1 MAVLPFVP
9 MPRQKT
15 AWEPLIRSSEPA
27 RPPAGAQALA
37 NRAKEAPVKES
48 APPPP
53 PDPNKAALAAVKAEF
68 EAKEKLRQQEHAA
81 AMAKLQ
87 QLQAEELQKI
97 EALKALATEL
107 EGARKT
113 LLRQLRTGAGQLILE
128 GARRMA
134 GDALR
139 SQPELLE
146 QMVAEA
152 TDALGSKGLVLH
164 VPPAH
169 AELLAE
175 SLRDTGILVETD
187 LQMSG
192 GMRAES
198 PSGRLDASLET
209 ALIALSR
216 VVEQWQEAQD

>member
-27 RPPAGAQALA
+27 RPLAQAL
-37 NRAKEAPVKES
+37 RAKEAPVKEA

-164 VPPAH
+164 VPPAQ
-169 AELLAE
+169 AEQLAE

-198 PSGRLDASLET
+198 PAGHLDASLET